1 MGPFVGIAFFT
12 VFIGIFVVAIVVGLR
27 NEKKRREL
35 LQTFASQMGLTYLEK
50 LNAIGEIPCH
60 EAGVFQKG
68 RSKRAKNFMSG
79 KIADVDVMLM
89 DYQYTT
95 GSGKNSTTHNLTLA
109 AYRMPGLELPD
120 FALEGE
126 NFLTRFAEKFGMQDI
141 DFESHPQFSKTYRL
155 SGKDENAIR
164 QLFTSTLLTSIENGL
179 IPKDVRVQSGA
190 GWLIIYS
197 YPKRVKTENMQ
208 DFLNDTFD
216 LANKL
221 TVDAMS

>member
-1 MGPFVGIAFFT
+1 MGPFIGIAFFA
-12 VFIGIFVVAIVVGLR
+12 VFIGIFVVAIVAGLR
-27 NEKKRREL
+27 IEKKRREA
-35 LQTFASQMGLTYLEK
+35 LQAFASQMGLTYAEK
-50 LNAIGEIPCH
+50 LNALGEMPCH

-68 RSKRAKNFMSG
+68 RSKKAKNYMTG
-79 KIADVDVMLM
+79 KVADVDLILT

-95 GSGKNSTTHNLTLA
+95 GSGKNSTTYNLTVA
-109 AYRMPGLELPD
+109 AYCIPGLDLPD
-120 FALEGE
+120 FALESE

-164 QLFTSTLLTSIENGL
+164 QLFTPALLTSIENGL
-179 IPKDVRVQSGA
+179 IPKEVRVQAGA

-197 YPKRVKTENMQ
+197 YPKRIKTENMQ
-208 DFLNDTFD
+208 NFLNDTFD

-221 TVDAMS
+221 TVEAMS